1 VLFGNRF
8 FALFGPDIGKTEMAE
23 DIIQIQDQYYIRAS
37 ASLVEARPHVLKQDN
52 CFAIFDRLGN
62 MRPLGIRDHG
72 LFRDDT
78 RFLSR
83 LVLDLQGKQ
92 FLLLS
97 SEVREDKD
105 ILAVDLTNPEFTTS
119 KGQFIGQDTLHVL
132 RTTFL
137 WNNVAYERIRIHNYG
152 SEPFRVPL
160 TLRFEADF
168 ADMFEIRG
176 IRRSQRGQVL
186 PPQVSSEG
194 VTLRYRGLD
203 GVERQTRILF
213 SPAPEV
219 VSEKLAQWWVPLA
232 PQEERD
238 LEVRV
243 VCSYGGEEIPLL
255 SYQEALQAE
264 REHRAALR
272 ALAHR
277 IDTGN
282 AQFNEWLNASR
293 DDLVMMLARTPYG
306 LYPHAGVPWFATV
319 FGRDALITALA
330 TLWWFPDLAR
340 GVLLYLAAHQAQE
353 VDPSRDAEPGKI
365 LHEQRYSEMA
375 KTREIPFGN
384 YFGSIDATPLF
395 VVLAGRY
402 VRRSGDLELLRQ
414 LWPNIEAAL
423 SWMDTYGDPDGD
435 GFLEYAGK
443 ARRGLRNQGWKD
455 SEDAI
460 FHADGS
466 LAEPPIALCEV
477 QGYAYEAKRLA
488 AEMAELLGRQAQAA
502 QLRQQAEKLQQR
514 FWEQFWCE
522 ELGGYV
528 LALDGRKQPCR
539 VRSSNMGHCLFSG
552 IAHPQHAERIA
563 RQLVEPAFFSGWGI
577 RTLAEGEGRYN
588 PMSYHNGSIWPH
600 DNALI
605 AAGLSRYGYKAE
617 AAQVLTA
624 LFDASQF
631 LELRRLPEL
640 FCGFRRRQ
648 REGPTLYPVA
658 CLPQSWAAASVFL
671 LLQACLGLEIDG
683 LAQRVHL
690 TQPTLPLWLP
700 HVTLEN
706 IQVGRGSLD
715 IGLYLQAGG
724 VGINV
729 LRSTGEVE
737 LTVR

>member
-1 VLFGNRF
+1 
-8 FALFGPDIGKTEMAE
+8 
-23 DIIQIQDQYYIRAS
+23 
-37 ASLVEARPHVLKQDN
+37 
-52 CFAIFDRLGN
+52 
-62 MRPLGIRDHG
+62 
-72 LFRDDT
+72 
-78 RFLSR
+78 
-83 LVLDLQGKQ
+83 
-92 FLLLS
+92 
-97 SEVREDKD
+97 
-105 ILAVDLTNPEFTTS
+105 
-119 KGQFIGQDTLHVL
+119 
-132 RTTFL
+132 
-137 WNNVAYERIRIHNYG
+137 
-152 SEPFRVPL
+152 
-160 TLRFEADF
+160 
-168 ADMFEIRG
+168 
-176 IRRSQRGQVL
+176 
-186 PPQVSSEG
+186 
-194 VTLRYRGLD
+194 
-203 GVERQTRILF
+203 
-213 SPAPEV
+213 
-219 VSEKLAQWWVPLA
+219 VPLA

-243 VCSYGGEEIPLL
+243 VCSYGGEEIPPLT
-255 SYQEALQAE
+255 YQEALQAE
-264 REHRAALR
+264 REQRAALR

-384 YFGSIDATPLF
+384 YFGSIDSTPLF

-423 SWMDTYGDPDGD
+423 SWMDTYGDLDGD
-435 GFLEYAGK
+435 GFLEYASK

-460 FHADGS
+460 FYADGS

-477 QGYAYEAKRLA
+477 QGYAYEAKLLA
-488 AEMAELLGRQAQAA
+488 AEMAELLGRQEQAA
-502 QLRQQAEKLQQR
+502 QLRQQAEKLQQQ

-563 RQLVEPAFFSGWGI
+563 RQLLEPAFFSGWGI

-683 LAQRVHL
+683 LTQRVHL

-729 LRSTGEVE
+729 LRSTGDVE